1 MLSTE
6 LKMSLVFKNKI
17 TYVLSM
23 SRFSSRNKLER
34 SASMIFFCQTVGTS
48 LGEYFV
54 IFLLAPWWCQL
65 AMRDDQGEPGAGIA
79 SYSRITLAHIGH
91 RGLRRKGQYSLKYKS
106 GANTADRDHG
116 DMKQRER
123 SERS

>member
-1 MLSTE
+1 
-6 LKMSLVFKNKI
+6 
-17 TYVLSM
+17 
-23 SRFSSRNKLER
+23 
-34 SASMIFFCQTVGTS
+34 
-48 LGEYFV
+48 
-54 IFLLAPWWCQL
+54 
-65 AMRDDQGEPGAGIA
+65 MRDDLGEPGAGIA

-91 RGLRRKGQYSLKYKS
+91 RGLRRKGQYSLKYNS